1 MIFTKKKTIY
11 LIGLAIVLLFLI
23 ITYFKPLSFSD
34 TVGTNNL
41 INMVLNEFEV
51 KDGEPDGEFILYQ
64 DIAAEQSSAILNI
77 LENYTYRRTF
87 GTLFSSNSIS
97 NLGEKMLTIYVYDDN
112 SSVEVIVVTSS
123 GRVVANDKSYCMN
136 NADQIIEQLIEI
148 ME

>member
-1 MIFTKKKTIY
+1 M
-11 LIGLAIVLLFLI
+11 LFLI
-23 ITYFKPLSFSD
+23 ITYFKPLSLSA

-64 DIAAEQSSAILNI
+64 DITAEQSSAILNV

-123 GRVVANDKSYCMN
+123 GRVVVNDKSYCMN